1 MRKLK
6 VDLSALDFAIED
18 VSGVT
23 TYYLDIVNGAV
34 IQVRTEDRRTWARI
48 YDELSRQPNVT
59 SADFAATFAQVARGE
74 VTSVSL
80 QAVHELEMNLG
91 QRTLRVPRADS
102 RKSYEDIEEFIA
114 TVANEPFRDIL
125 THALGGQGAFR
136 RFKETLAGDRHERER
151 WFRFRNA
158 HMRERIIEWLSAYDI
173 EPLLGSAHEPETGIP
188 SVRIRLLREMSEL
201 VRLLMKAP
209 GVTRIAMIGSLATEI
224 ETPRDADLLVS
235 VEDESNLATLAR
247 LGRRW
252 RAFVQSLHCSGD
264 IFLADNQGN
273 YLGRTCPWKDCG
285 ANFNPRCDARHC
297 GRRRYLHDD
306 LNTIRLSRQVTLNP
320 PVELWPE
327 IVLRGPAPQDVTDV
341 LLKPLQQ

>member
-23 TYYLDIVNGAV
+23 TYYLDTVNGAV

-114 TVANEPFRDIL
+114 TVADEPFRGL
-125 THALGGQGAFR
+125 RRCAVGQ
-136 RFKETLAGDRHERER
+136 
-151 WFRFRNA
+151 
-158 HMRERIIEWLSAYDI
+158 
-173 EPLLGSAHEPETGIP
+173 
-188 SVRIRLLREMSEL
+188 
-201 VRLLMKAP
+201 
-209 GVTRIAMIGSLATEI
+209 
-224 ETPRDADLLVS
+224 
-235 VEDESNLATLAR
+235 
-247 LGRRW
+247 
-252 RAFVQSLHCSGD
+252 
-264 IFLADNQGN
+264 
-273 YLGRTCPWKDCG
+273 
-285 ANFNPRCDARHC
+285 
-297 GRRRYLHDD
+297 
-306 LNTIRLSRQVTLNP
+306 
-320 PVELWPE
+320 
-327 IVLRGPAPQDVTDV
+327 RG
-341 LLKPLQQ
+341 